1 MNKEQWST
9 MSDVKKTESG
19 RAPWLV
25 ATVVALHVVVVGAVL
40 MNQGCGTLTPRE
52 EVPSQPSEANM
63 PPTPAAERARLEA
76 MTPPPVVHQRE
87 VSPAP
92 VVVPEEVGPTYT
104 IEKGDSL
111 SSVAYRYGVSWR
123 EVAELNG
130 IKDPS
135 KIRIGQ
141 KIKLPAYAK
150 SAPLPRKKS
159 TPKATA
165 KPAGGSSSG
174 GAVASAP
181 AAAGGEYVVKSGDSL
196 SRIASRNGTTIKAL
210 REANG
215 LTGDK
220 LRIGQ
225 KLKLPGGQATAVE
238 VAAPAPVAPEV
249 LPAPTIE
256 PLPLTPAGD
265 GTPVVADPL
274 APAVAPAP
282 AVGGA
287 AVSPAPAPAAS
298 AGDVP
303 FEYTVKAGEKL
314 ADVARMFSVLEQEL
328 LTLNGLSADTIK
340 AGDKIKIPMSP

>member
-1 MNKEQWST
+1 MNKEQFSN
-9 MSDVKKTESG
+9 MSDVTKTESG

-52 EVPSQPSEANM
+52 EVPAQPSEANM
-63 PPTPAAERARLEA
+63 PPSPAAERARLEA
-76 MTPPPVVHQRE
+76 MTPPPVVNQRE
-87 VSPAP
+87 VAPAP

-150 SAPLPRKKS
+150 STPAPRKKS
-159 TPKATA
+159 TAKAAT
-165 KPAGGSSSG
+165 KPGG
-174 GAVASAP
+174 GADASAP

-210 REANG
+210 RAANN

-225 KLKLPGGQATAVE
+225 KLVLPGGKTPAVE
-238 VAAPAPVAPEV
+238 VPAPAPVPEV
-249 LPAPTIE
+249 LPTPTIE
-256 PLPLTPAGD
+256 PLPLTPTVDAA
-265 GTPVVADPL
+265 PVATDL
-274 APAVAPAP
+274 GAPT
-282 AVGGA
+282 
-287 AVSPAPAPAAS
+287 

-328 LTLNGLSADTIK
+328 LTLNGLAADTVK

>member
-1 MNKEQWST
+1 MNKEQWSN
-9 MSDVKKTESG
+9 MSDLTKKESG

-25 ATVVALHVVVVGAVL
+25 ATVVALHVVVVGGVL

-76 MTPPPVVHQRE
+76 MTPPPVVPQRE
-87 VSPAP
+87 VAPAP

-150 SAPLPRKKS
+150 STPAPRKKS
-159 TPKATA
+159 TPKAAA

-181 AAAGGEYVVKSGDSL
+181 VAVGGEYVVKSGDSL

-220 LRIGQ
+220 LKIGQ
-225 KLKLPGGQATAVE
+225 KLKLPGGQAPAVE

-256 PLPLTPAGD
+256 PLPLTPTVDAA
-265 GTPVVADPL
+265 PAVADPGL
-274 APAVAPAP
+274 PAVAPA
-282 AVGGA
+282 VGA
-287 AVSPAPAPAAS
+287 AAPAAS

>member
-1 MNKEQWST
+1 MNKEQFSN
-9 MSDVKKTESG
+9 MSDVTKTESG

-52 EVPSQPSEANM
+52 EVPAQPSEANM
-63 PPTPAAERARLEA
+63 PPSPAAERARLEA
-76 MTPPPVVHQRE
+76 MTPPPVVNQRE
-87 VSPAP
+87 VAPAP

-150 SAPLPRKKS
+150 STPAPRKKS
-159 TPKATA
+159 TAKAAT
-165 KPAGGSSSG
+165 KPGG
-174 GAVASAP
+174 GADASAP

-210 REANG
+210 RAANN

-220 LRIGQ
+220 LRIGK
-225 KLKLPGGQATAVE
+225 KLVLPGGKTPAVE
-238 VAAPAPVAPEV
+238 VPAPAPVPEV
-249 LPAPTIE
+249 LPTPTIE
-256 PLPLTPAGD
+256 PLPLTPTVDAA
-265 GTPVVADPL
+265 PVATDLGAPAAAL
-274 APAVAPAP
+274 APAAAPT
-282 AVGGA
+282 
-287 AVSPAPAPAAS
+287 

-328 LTLNGLSADTIK
+328 LTLNGLAADTVK

>member
-9 MSDVKKTESG
+9 MSDVTKTESG

-52 EVPSQPSEANM
+52 EVPAQPSEANM
-63 PPTPAAERARLEA
+63 PPSPAAERARLEA
-76 MTPPPVVHQRE
+76 MTPPPVVNQRE
-87 VSPAP
+87 VAPAP

-150 SAPLPRKKS
+150 STPLPRKKS
-159 TPKATA
+159 TPKAAT

-174 GAVASAP
+174 GSSASAP
-181 AAAGGEYVVKSGDSL
+181 VAAGGEYVVKSGDSL

-210 REANG
+210 RAANN

-225 KLKLPGGQATAVE
+225 KLVLPGGNTPAVE

-249 LPAPTIE
+249 VPAPTIE
-256 PLPLTPAGD
+256 PLPLTPTVDA
-265 GTPVVADPL
+265 
-274 APAVAPAP
+274 APAATDLGAPAIAPAP

-287 AVSPAPAPAAS
+287 AVAPAPAAS

-328 LTLNGLSADTIK
+328 LTLNGLTADTIK